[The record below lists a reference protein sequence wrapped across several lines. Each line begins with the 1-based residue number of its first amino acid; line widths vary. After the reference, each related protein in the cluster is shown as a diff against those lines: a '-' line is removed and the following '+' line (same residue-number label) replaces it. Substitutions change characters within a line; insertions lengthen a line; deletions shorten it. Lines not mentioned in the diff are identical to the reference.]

1 MKKDQK
7 KKHLVLSK
15 EAIRAL
21 VSDQL
26 MLVIGGIQI
35 PRTRQEC

>member
-1 MKKDQK
+1 MKKDK

-21 VSDQL
+21 VSDRL
-26 MLVIGGIQI
+26 TLVIGGIQI
-35 PRTRQEC
+35 PRTKQEC